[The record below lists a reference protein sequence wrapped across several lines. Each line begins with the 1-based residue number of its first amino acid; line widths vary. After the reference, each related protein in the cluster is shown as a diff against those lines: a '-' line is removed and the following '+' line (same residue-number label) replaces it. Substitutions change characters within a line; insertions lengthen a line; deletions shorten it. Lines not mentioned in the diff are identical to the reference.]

1 MKKNISTTDKLVRV
15 AIAAIIG
22 VLYYLDYITG
32 TIAYVLIGAA
42 IILLI
47 TSLINF
53 CPLYKALGISSN
65 KTN

>member
-32 TIAYVLIGAA
+32 TIGYVLIGAA

-53 CPLYKALGISSN
+53 CPLYKALGISSS